1 MDAVVVTAH
10 GGPEVLACRRV
21 AVPVPTDG
29 QVLVRVGA
37 CGVNNTDI
45 NTRIGWYERDDGADG
60 DVAGWLGAAFA
71 FPRIQGAA
79 IAGRI
84 AAVGP
89 GVDRGRV
96 AERVLVDPI
105 MRDPGLPEHA
115 QCVAYLGSEL
125 DGGYAQFTV
134 VPAENARSV
143 SSGLSDAELAT
154 FVVSHPTAEEM
165 LRRAGV
171 RAGETVLVT
180 GASGSVGTAL
190 IELARLRGATVIAV
204 ASRAHGPALLD
215 FGADRV
221 IARED
226 LPGALE
232 HAGHVDVVADVLGG
246 SYVAP
251 LLAALPG
258 GGRFVTSGA
267 ISGPRA
273 QIDMRDIVYKDL
285 ALIGVVSSSERAFTT
300 VLRHLEAGVLRPLLA
315 AALPLAEV
323 ATAQER
329 LVRRAGIGKVVLTI
343 GDRDGV

>member
-1 MDAVVVTAH
+1 
-10 GGPEVLACRRV
+10 
-21 AVPVPTDG
+21 
-29 QVLVRVGA
+29 VLVRVGA
-37 CGVNNTDI
+37 CGVNHTDV
-45 NTRIGWYERDDGADG
+45 NTRIGWYERDHGVDR
-60 DVAGWLGAAFA
+60 DVAGWLGAPFV

-84 AAVGP
+84 AAVGA

-105 MRDPGLPEHA
+105 MRDPQLPEHA
-115 QCVAYLGSEL
+115 QCVAYLGSER
-125 DGGYAQFTV
+125 DGGYAEFTV

-204 ASRAHGPALLD
+204 ASRAQRSALLD

-221 IARED
+221 VARED
-226 LPGALE
+226 LTAALE
-232 HAGHVDVVADVLGG
+232 HVGHVDVVADVLGG

-251 LLAALPG
+251 LLAALPA

-267 ISGPRA
+267 ISGPCA
-273 QIDMRDIVYKDL
+273 KIDMRDIVYKDL
-285 ALIGVVSSSERAFTT
+285 ALIGVVSSSERAFST
-300 VLRHLEAGVLRPLLA
+300 VLRHLAAGALRPLLA
-315 AALPLAEV
+315 AVLPLAEV

-329 LVRRAGIGKVVLTI
+329 LVRRVAIGKVVLAVKAH
-343 GDRDGV
+343 DVYK